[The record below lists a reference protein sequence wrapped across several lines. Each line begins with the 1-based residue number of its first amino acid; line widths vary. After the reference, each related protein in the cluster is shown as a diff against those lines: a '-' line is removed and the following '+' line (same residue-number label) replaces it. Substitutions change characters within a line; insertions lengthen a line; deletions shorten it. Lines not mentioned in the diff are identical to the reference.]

1 MASFA
6 ERMRELSNAHRSNFI
21 GNDDT
26 TLRYKKAAIDIF
38 FNTIM
43 EASRIQDIIQRE
55 AMHGH
60 LSAIIYEYDYYD
72 YFYIDDRN
80 QLKFIL
86 NFTPGLG
93 YQLYKIHT
101 TLQDPYFKGLMD
113 SFIGENMGMV
123 YDYTRMTYVSKLRN
137 GIEVCWGTIED
148 SRISKRWFDKL
159 INKIIGVPPP
169 PVVDPIPNIE
179 TNRKRKNLDRDLE
192 TYFEETSRYRP
203 REYYQ
208 R

>member
-80 QLKFIL
+80 QLKFIS

-148 SRISKRWFDKL
+148 TRISKRWFDKL
-159 INKIIGVPPP
+159 INKIIGVPPL

-179 TNRKRKNLDRDLE
+179 TNRKRKNLDRDLD
-192 TYFEETSRYRP
+192 TYFEETSRYRT
-203 REYYQ
+203 REYYN